1 MSTKRNTADYTSTLT
16 RAEEEVMQILWEI
29 EKGMVHDVLE
39 KFPEPKPAYN
49 TVSTIIRILEQ
60 KGYAGHKAYGRTHE
74 YFPVISKTAYTKSSF
89 KGFMTNY
96 FGNSYKSLAS
106 FFASEGKLS
115 IRELEEIQK
124 TIDEEIRKQTNFQE
138 QFFES
143 VIIRKNHEILSDQ
156 NLLLKL

>member
-124 TIDEEIRKQTNFQE
+124 TIDEEIRKQKE
-138 QFFES
+138 G
-143 VIIRKNHEILSDQ
+143 KP
-156 NLLLKL
+156 

>member
-1 MSTKRNTADYTSTLT
+1 MSTKRNTPDSPSTLT

-96 FGNSYKSLAS
+96 FGNSYQSLAS

-124 TIDEEIRKQTNFQE
+124 TIDEEIRKQKEVE
-138 QFFES
+138 Q
-143 VIIRKNHEILSDQ
+143 
-156 NLLLKL
+156 